1 MKNKQ
6 DAKMISLV
14 LTQKW
19 LKPQL
24 KCPKILF
31 EHSINLKE
39 IAKPTKPENES
50 AKSLFDKRKDEREK
64 SLLKD

>member
-1 MKNKQ
+1 MAQ
-6 DAKMISLV
+6 TTI
-14 LTQKW
+14 
-19 LKPQL
+19 